1 MYCSN
6 ILDEN
11 FTNLKYSV
19 SIAHRRW
26 AFAHLDQ
33 TLTTTARLTWQN
45 IWRSLLE
52 RWLLSSDIRSNSQR
66 KFLPNCLIIFS
77 PQWVPGLSAGGCRN
91 NLNLFSTNP
100 QVRLIHYLHKQT
112 TTAAIKQTKKHSN
125 QTKPPM
131 DTNNHLLVPAHLTTW
146 GRGALWRLIFHSCRS
161 KMPGWHLS
169 KS

>member
-1 MYCSN
+1 MLPVIYLFSFFLTFWFDN
-6 ILDEN
+6 IDTGECIAVISWMKILQFEVQRFN
-11 FTNLKYSV
+11 CKQEV
-19 SIAHRRW
+19 SIC
-26 AFAHLDQ
+26 
-33 TLTTTARLTWQN
+33 TLGPDFDHDGKVDVAKYMKITFGKVSPA
-45 IWRSLLE
+45 
-52 RWLLSSDIRSNSQR
+52 SQMISEAIV
-66 KFLPNCLIIFS
+66 NCLIIFS

-146 GRGALWRLIFHSCRS
+146 GRGAL
-161 KMPGWHLS
+161 
-169 KS
+169 